1 MSVMYAIAFDL
12 DTQMLTKTYHNES
25 YNNAYADIEKTLIQ
39 HGFSKQQGSMYFGN
53 TDSTAVDCTL
63 AIMDLTS
70 TYDWFAPSVKDVRML
85 RVEDNND
92 LKPII
97 EKTANIKSK

>member
-1 MSVMYAIAFDL
+1 MYAIAFDL
-12 DTQMLTKTYHNES
+12 DTEMLIKTYRNDS
-25 YNNAYADIEKTLIQ
+25 YNNAYADIEKSLTS
-39 HGFSKQQGSMYFGN
+39 HGFSKRQGSMYFGDIN
-53 TDSTAVDCTL
+53 STAVDCTL
-63 AIMDLTS
+63 AIMDLTA
-70 TYDWFAPSVKDVRML
+70 TYDWFSPSVKDVRML

>member
-1 MSVMYAIAFDL
+1 MYAIAFDL
-12 DTQMLTKTYHNES
+12 DTEMLTKTYRNDS
-25 YNNAYADIEKTLIQ
+25 YNNAYSDISKTLTS

-53 TDSTAVDCTL
+53 INSTAVDCTL
-63 AIMDLTS
+63 AIIDLAS
-70 TYDWFAPSVKDVRML
+70 TYDWFSVSVRDVRML

-97 EKTANIKSK
+97 EKIANIKSE